1 MEPRLTISAV
11 SAPDRKSRRNP
22 NSCLAKRGIR
32 LAGNKTSVSLEDQFW
47 DGLHEIAAS
56 EGVTMTALIERI
68 DTNRTFHNLSSAI
81 RVFVLDHF
89 RTAFNKAPQISTE
102 AN

>member
-1 MEPRLTISAV
+1 
-11 SAPDRKSRRNP
+11 
-22 NSCLAKRGIR
+22 
-32 LAGNKTSVSLEDQFW
+32 
-47 DGLHEIAAS
+47 
-56 EGVTMTALIERI
+56 MTALIERI